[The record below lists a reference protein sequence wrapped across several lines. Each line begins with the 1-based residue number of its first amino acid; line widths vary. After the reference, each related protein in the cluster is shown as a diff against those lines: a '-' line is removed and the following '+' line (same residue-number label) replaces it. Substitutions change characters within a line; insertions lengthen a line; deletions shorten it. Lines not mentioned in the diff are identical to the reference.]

1 MICGGE
7 CAAAAFLAA
16 SSVNSS
22 VSVMILP
29 MSFAKIV
36 KGDAVGGDEDGVAG
50 WSNSVASCAIGDT
63 RNANSSSSV

>member
-36 KGDAVGGDEDGVAG
+36 KGAVGGDEDGVAG